1 MSTPLSNSNRRSSLT
16 FSPKRSISNEDQGSS
31 PNQTAT
37 NSVERKTSFVT
48 KTTVFLEP
56 ERKRS
61 NAGVSGSNPA
71 GAAGH
76 LNLEIPDLNSERVKF
91 DSSSLP
97 TSPTSEE
104 ISTTSSV
111 GGGMKLV
118 HVHLYDIFVCYF
130 GMIECFIPFWYLR
143 FWLFLVTKLPKYY
156 VIVCLFFILSLQT
169 ENIVQKITQL

>member
-1 MSTPLSNSNRRSSLT
+1 M
-16 FSPKRSISNEDQGSS
+16 
-31 PNQTAT
+31 
-37 NSVERKTSFVT
+37 T

-61 NAGVSGSNPA
+61 NAGVSSSNPA

-118 HVHLYDIFVCYF
+118 HVLLNLFMSSGIFVR
-130 GMIECFIPFWYLR
+130 GRNDESTI
-143 FWLFLVTKLPKYY
+143 
-156 VIVCLFFILSLQT
+156 FFDQ
-169 ENIVQKITQL
+169 

>member
-1 MSTPLSNSNRRSSLT
+1 MNLWFFHFLGSSGVSTPLSNSNRRSSLT
-16 FSPKRSISNEDQGSS
+16 FSPKRSVSNEDQGSS

-111 GGGMKLV
+111 GGGKVEKSFKGSL
-118 HVHLYDIFVCYF
+118 DS
-130 GMIECFIPFWYLR
+130 IPSPSVKSQIIGGKVYLR
-143 FWLFLVTKLPKYY
+143 
-156 VIVCLFFILSLQT
+156 
-169 ENIVQKITQL
+169 

>member
-1 MSTPLSNSNRRSSLT
+1 MNKPGIQEWIYNFFHFLGSSGVSTPLSNSNRRSSLT
-16 FSPKRSISNEDQGSS
+16 FSPKRSVSNEDQAGSS

-111 GGGMKLV
+111 GGGMRLV
-118 HVHLYDIFVCYF
+118 QFNVINVGSDTLGNTIFQKV
-130 GMIECFIPFWYLR
+130 
-143 FWLFLVTKLPKYY
+143 
-156 VIVCLFFILSLQT
+156 LQD
-169 ENIVQKITQL
+169 

>member
-16 FSPKRSISNEDQGSS
+16 FSPKRSVSNEDQGSS

-61 NAGVSGSNPA
+61 NAGVCSGSNPA

-76 LNLEIPDLNSERVKF
+76 LNLEMPDLNSERVKF

-111 GGGMKLV
+111 GGGIKLI
-118 HVHLYDIFVCYF
+118 HVQEVFV
-130 GMIECFIPFWYLR
+130 L
-143 FWLFLVTKLPKYY
+143 
-156 VIVCLFFILSLQT
+156 
-169 ENIVQKITQL
+169 

>member
-16 FSPKRSISNEDQGSS
+16 FSPKRSVSNEDQAGSS

-56 ERKRS
+56 ERKKS
-61 NAGVSGSNPA
+61 NAGVSSSNPA

-111 GGGMKLV
+111 GGGMKFI
-118 HVHLYDIFVCYF
+118 HVLSFCTTFLYI
-130 GMIECFIPFWYLR
+130 
-143 FWLFLVTKLPKYY
+143 
-156 VIVCLFFILSLQT
+156 ILG
-169 ENIVQKITQL
+169 

>member
-1 MSTPLSNSNRRSSLT
+1 M
-16 FSPKRSISNEDQGSS
+16 
-31 PNQTAT
+31 
-37 NSVERKTSFVT
+37 
-48 KTTVFLEP
+48 EP

-61 NAGVSGSNPA
+61 NAGVSGSNLA

-111 GGGMKLV
+111 GGGMKFV
-118 HVHLYDIFVCYF
+118 HYITFKFFSATSASNGSL
-130 GMIECFIPFWYLR
+130 IEW
-143 FWLFLVTKLPKYY
+143 
-156 VIVCLFFILSLQT
+156 
-169 ENIVQKITQL
+169 KIALIDFSEQSALKIEVFKKC

>member
-1 MSTPLSNSNRRSSLT
+1 M
-16 FSPKRSISNEDQGSS
+16 
-31 PNQTAT
+31 
-37 NSVERKTSFVT
+37 T

-118 HVHLYDIFVCYF
+118 HVLLSGSCHFRNFVFSYF
-130 GMIECFIPFWYLR
+130 VYYLDFR
-143 FWLFLVTKLPKYY
+143 FA
-156 VIVCLFFILSLQT
+156 CLSLQN
-169 ENIVQKITQL
+169 E

>member
-16 FSPKRSISNEDQGSS
+16 FSPKRSVSNEDQAGSS

-111 GGGMKLV
+111 GGGKVEKILKGS
-118 HVHLYDIFVCYF
+118 LDS
-130 GMIECFIPFWYLR
+130 IPSPSVKIQIMSGKVSLR
-143 FWLFLVTKLPKYY
+143 CKGKTLLGGN
-156 VIVCLFFILSLQT
+156 CLAH
-169 ENIVQKITQL
+169 

>member
-16 FSPKRSISNEDQGSS
+16 FSPKRSVSNEDQAGSS

-111 GGGMKLV
+111 GGGKVEKKLKGR
-118 HVHLYDIFVCYF
+118 LDS
-130 GMIECFIPFWYLR
+130 IPSPS
-143 FWLFLVTKLPKYY
+143 VKIQIMDGKLSMRYE
-156 VIVCLFFILSLQT
+156 L
-169 ENIVQKITQL
+169 